1 MMEKVMFLT
10 GLKDTCWS
18 VGEPDVPRAE
28 SVLPSSTQS
37 FLGTIWFVALH
48 RFVVSGFAGR
58 IQPRRESTPRDSMLT
73 WWSDLSLKMDLDV
86 LSDIL
91 GLSFT
96 AKKSYTLGQ
105 VCETTEIA
113 IAPEKLKLG
122 FKHRKTPLHSL
133 GSCIQWNL
141 HSPFSD
147 QSQEKLSLKTG
158 KKKKVIF
165 FSAFYLHF
173 WLILAFNSNMHFLRE
188 LT

>member
-10 GLKDTCWS
+10 GLKDPYWP
-18 VGEPDVPRAE
+18 VGEPDVPWAD

-37 FLGTIWFVALH
+37 FLGTMWFVALH

-58 IQPRRESTPRDSMLT
+58 TQPRRESTPRDLMLT

-105 VCETTEIA
+105 ICETTEIA
-113 IAPEKLKLG
+113 IASEKLRLG
-122 FKHRKTPLHSL
+122 FKHRKTPPHSL

-141 HSPFSD
+141 HSAFSD

-158 KKKKVIF
+158 KKKKKKSFLPFVFIF
-165 FSAFYLHF
+165 G
-173 WLILAFNSNMHFLRE
+173 
-188 LT
+188 